1 RIPAGGE
8 RAGDPVPET
17 VDRRSPL
24 LALLGGERAQRLEQ
38 GRDRATAPERRD
50 THGFERALVGG
61 GGNSAEELGFQ
72 GSKIGHCLPQLRQRR
87 VLASSGLTKGRPCAC
102 AAIHSSL
109 TRIHQRAC
117 VSASLMSIKRGSCTR
132 PSRWRT
138 TTSRSWPRKVCM
150 NGLISGASGLT
161 QPGDAQKIWCTS
173 VASSVTCVI
182 AGRPTTAWRSPCTSS
197 MRNPGSS
204 SRNL

>member
-1 RIPAGGE
+1 
-8 RAGDPVPET
+8 
-17 VDRRSPL
+17 
-24 LALLGGERAQRLEQ
+24 RLEQ
-38 GRDRATAPERRD
+38 RGDRAAAPERRD
-50 THGFERALVGG
+50 TYGFERALVVG
-61 GGNSAEELGFQ
+61 GGNGAEDLGFQ

-87 VLASSGLTKGRPCAC
+87 VLASRGLTKGRPCAC

-117 VSASLMSIKRGSCTR
+117 VSASLMSIKRGWCTR

-138 TTSRSWPRKVCM
+138 TTPRSWPRKVCM

-173 VASSVTCVI
+173 VASSVIGVI
-182 AGRPTTAWRSPCTSS
+182 AVRPASAWRVPCPFPRRPP
-197 MRNPGSS
+197 RNS